1 MEVEKSIEDLL
12 PGDIERA
19 GLSPIDAANFYRQLG
34 GIISEVGDSRPATWR
49 RISKEMLLPVHPH
62 SLHQLMYYS
71 TYKHWDD
78 SKYGPPPACFPTEE
92 SARESNLGR
101 ILEKYGPQLLGS
113 SYRNPIESFPA
124 FQKFSAEHPEVYW
137 PIVFEDLNLFFHV
150 QPNCILDKSDKSHP
164 CGVWLPGAVLNVSE
178 CCLLPTKNKNDT
190 VAVIWRD
197 EDNDNLPPATL
208 TLAELRLK
216 VNRVANALDGLG
228 LQRGDAIAIDMPMD
242 VFAVIIYLAIILAG
256 YVVVSIADSFVSNEI
271 ATRIRISKAK
281 CIFTQ
286 DNIVRGGKVIPLYS
300 RVVDANAPQIVVL
313 PSNGKHIVVDLRNG
327 DMAWESFLSLADKL
341 SIPDEYVAVKQAI
354 EAHTNILF
362 SSGTTGEPK
371 AIPWTQATPIRCA
384 GDAWAHYDIRPGD
397 VFAWPTNLGW
407 MMGPLLIFASLLNG
421 ATIALYKGLPLGR
434 SFGKFVQDAGVTVL
448 GTVPS
453 MVKTWKKSSCMDF
466 LDWSRIRHF
475 GTTGEASSLDDDLWL
490 SGQAGYKPVYESCG
504 GTELGSAFVQGCPL
518 QPQAYATFSTPCM
531 TTSFVILDE
540 SRRAYPDDQPCHG
553 ELALLPAMLGASNN
567 LLNADHDAVYFKG
580 MPAHNGVIL
589 RRHGDLFERTVGG
602 FYKAQGR
609 SDDTMNLGG
618 IKISAVE
625 IERVCNTAH
634 HSVLETAAIGVPPDD
649 GGPEHLVMVVV
660 LKDEQLVDT
669 AVLKKSFSSAIHSRL
684 NPLFKVSSVVI
695 VPDFP
700 RTASNKVMRRVLRSN
715 LRKLGNSPKCRL

>member
-362 SSGTTGEPK
+362 SSGTTGK
-371 AIPWTQATPIRCA
+371 SHGTQATPIRCA

-421 ATIALYKGLPLGR
+421 AHN
-434 SFGKFVQDAGVTVL
+434 SDAGVTVL

-466 LDWSRIRHF
+466 LDWSRI
-475 GTTGEASSLDDDLWL
+475 
-490 SGQAGYKPVYESCG
+490 VYESCG

-531 TTSFVILDE
+531 TTSFVIWMTEVQALTSLTSLGRHNEFSFSNLAVEQLGIIMILLETILIDL
-540 SRRAYPDDQPCHG
+540 SIFDTCVYFLHYPDDQPCHG

-625 IERVCNTAH
+625 IESLQ
-634 HSVLETAAIGVPPDD
+634 HS
-649 GGPEHLVMVVV
+649 
-660 LKDEQLVDT
+660 
-669 AVLKKSFSSAIHSRL
+669 SS
-684 NPLFKVSSVVI
+684 
-695 VPDFP
+695 
-700 RTASNKVMRRVLRSN
+700 
-715 LRKLGNSPKCRL
+715 

>member
-1 MEVEKSIEDLL
+1 
-12 PGDIERA
+12 
-19 GLSPIDAANFYRQLG
+19 
-34 GIISEVGDSRPATWR
+34 
-49 RISKEMLLPVHPH
+49 
-62 SLHQLMYYS
+62 
-71 TYKHWDD
+71 
-78 SKYGPPPACFPTEE
+78 
-92 SARESNLGR
+92 
-101 ILEKYGPQLLGS
+101 
-113 SYRNPIESFPA
+113 
-124 FQKFSAEHPEVYW
+124 
-137 PIVFEDLNLFFHV
+137 
-150 QPNCILDKSDKSHP
+150 
-164 CGVWLPGAVLNVSE
+164 
-178 CCLLPTKNKNDT
+178 
-190 VAVIWRD
+190 
-197 EDNDNLPPATL
+197 
-208 TLAELRLK
+208 
-216 VNRVANALDGLG
+216 
-228 LQRGDAIAIDMPMD
+228 
-242 VFAVIIYLAIILAG
+242 
-256 YVVVSIADSFVSNEI
+256 
-271 ATRIRISKAK
+271 
-281 CIFTQ
+281 
-286 DNIVRGGKVIPLYS
+286 
-300 RVVDANAPQIVVL
+300 
-313 PSNGKHIVVDLRNG
+313 
-327 DMAWESFLSLADKL
+327 
-341 SIPDEYVAVKQAI
+341 
-354 EAHTNILF
+354 
-362 SSGTTGEPK
+362 
-371 AIPWTQATPIRCA
+371 
-384 GDAWAHYDIRPGD
+384 
-397 VFAWPTNLGW
+397 